1 MKQVQLETITYD
13 SDRKDLEALVV
24 DNLDLERLEALLD
37 QFNIFEAMGAVWQ
50 ELRNSDFL
58 AFLLD
63 PQQNHGL
70 GDAFLKRL
78 LQKVLVSARDVEM
91 PITPIDLDV
100 WSFDEIFVRREW
112 QNIDI
117 LLEDESHKL
126 VIIIENKI
134 RSSEHSDQLR
144 RYYEHVQQHY
154 PGWHIIGLYL
164 TRDGGQPSEKIKN
177 AYLSID
183 YGLGCRRIQNFAKNK
198 GSTLGPGLIN
208 LKKHFTQIPK
218 R

>member
-1 MKQVQLETITYD
+1 
-13 SDRKDLEALVV
+13 
-24 DNLDLERLEALLD
+24 
-37 QFNIFEAMGAVWQ
+37 
-50 ELRNSDFL
+50 
-58 AFLLD
+58 
-63 PQQNHGL
+63 
-70 GDAFLKRL
+70 
-78 LQKVLVSARDVEM
+78 M

-164 TRDGGQPSEKIKN
+164 TRDGEQPSEEIKN

-183 YGLGCRRIQNFAKNK
+183 YGLVFEVLEKIAQKK
-198 GSTLGPGLIN
+198 G
-208 LKKHFTQIPK
+208 
-218 R
+218 